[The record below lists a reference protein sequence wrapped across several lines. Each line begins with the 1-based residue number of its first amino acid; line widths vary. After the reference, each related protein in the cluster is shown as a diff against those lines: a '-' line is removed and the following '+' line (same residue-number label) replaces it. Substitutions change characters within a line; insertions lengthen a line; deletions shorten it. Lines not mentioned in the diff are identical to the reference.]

1 MMKVENEKAM
11 SEIEVQV
18 MKGPVKSIEITNV
31 AETEREL
38 LQDGFFNDSDIFKL
52 SEKSDETFES
62 QIINLK

>member
-1 MMKVENEKAM
+1 
-11 SEIEVQV
+11 